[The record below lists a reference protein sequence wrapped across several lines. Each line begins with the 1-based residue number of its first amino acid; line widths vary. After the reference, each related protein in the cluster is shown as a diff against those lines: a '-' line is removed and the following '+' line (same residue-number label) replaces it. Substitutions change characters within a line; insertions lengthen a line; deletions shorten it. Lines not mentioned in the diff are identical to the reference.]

1 MSNEKLQTKGKGME
15 AVGSMPPNVGTECA
29 M

>member
-1 MSNEKLQTKGKGME
+1 MSNEKLLSKGKGME
-15 AVGSMPPNVGTECA
+15 AVGSAPPNIRTECA